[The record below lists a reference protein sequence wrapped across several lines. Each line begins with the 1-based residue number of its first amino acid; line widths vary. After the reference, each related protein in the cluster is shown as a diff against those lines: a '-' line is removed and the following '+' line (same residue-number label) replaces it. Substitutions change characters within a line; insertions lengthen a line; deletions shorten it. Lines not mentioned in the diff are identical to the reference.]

1 MIKGKPRRK
10 VIRLAH
16 YDYSSAGAYFVT
28 LCIKDRVHSLGN
40 VLNDSVRLSE
50 AGSIVTET

>member
-1 MIKGKPRRK
+1 MIKSKPRRK
-10 VIRLAH
+10 VIRLPH